1 MNHQELY
8 KLLVTVQK
16 NVRCPQCGKQ
26 YDFASIQIRGIV
38 EGIVFLELNCAGHM
52 PLLATVTLGKQTPK
66 ANLETNKKISSDD
79 VIETYRFLKNWN
91 GTFAELFNEKVDNN
105 KGK

>member
-26 YDFASIQIRGIV
+26 YPFSTIQIRGIIDS
-38 EGIVFLELNCAGHM
+38 IVFLELNCGSHM
-52 PLLATVTLGKQTPK
+52 PLLATVTLGKQPV
-66 ANLETNKKISSDD
+66 ANKNKQNTDKVNSDD
-79 VIETYRFLKNWN
+79 VINIYKQLKDFK
-91 GTFAELFNEKVDNN
+91 GSFEELFSENKEKNS
-105 KGK
+105 K